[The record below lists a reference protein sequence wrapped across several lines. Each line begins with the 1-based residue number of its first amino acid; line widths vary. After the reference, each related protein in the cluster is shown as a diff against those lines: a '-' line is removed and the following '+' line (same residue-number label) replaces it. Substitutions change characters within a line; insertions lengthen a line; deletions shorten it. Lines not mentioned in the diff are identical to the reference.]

1 MIMSILG
8 KNVRTRKA
16 SMKGLAPADSEC
28 VVLVSILQSMAK
40 KHQKVIFSEIH
51 FFSMFL
57 DGIRRSVVRTLVSKD
72 GHP

>member
-40 KHQKVIFSEIH
+40 KHQKVELSEIH
-51 FFSMFL
+51 FSSMFL
-57 DGIRRSVVRTLVSKD
+57 NDIRHSVVRTLVSKD
-72 GHP
+72 GHT